1 MKLKS
6 PKSML
11 LLAFEPESILLCSAL
26 LRVVYKFWDRGDYW
40 SRWNIETE
48 DSLFIL
54 IAAVALRVNKLWS
67 YVVAILICV
76 SVLAGLYSRW
86 LGNWEFVFAHYEHH
100 IAQIIFGVAIS
111 SYAVACISHRKER
124 ERALP

>member
-6 PKSML
+6 LKSML
-11 LLAFEPESILLCSAL
+11 RLAFEPESILLCLAF
-26 LRVVYKFWDRGDYW
+26 LRVAYNLWDRGDYW

-54 IAAVALRVNKLWS
+54 IAAAALRINKLWS

-76 SVLAGLYSRW
+76 LVLAGIYSRW

-100 IAQIIFGVAIS
+100 IAQIIFSVAIS
-111 SYAVACISHRKER
+111 SYAVACIAHKKGRKR
-124 ERALP
+124 VLR